1 MHVIALV
8 AMMVAAAT
16 LVTKLMADRAEPKP
30 IPVRVKRR
38 ADDERR

>member
-8 AMMVAAAT
+8 AMMVAAAA
-16 LVTKLMADRAEPKP
+16 LVTKVMADRMQPKL

-38 ADDERR
+38 RDEGQR

>member
-8 AMMVAAAT
+8 AMMVAAAA
-16 LVTKLMADRAEPKP
+16 LVTKLMADREQPKL

-38 ADDERR
+38 PDDAQR